1 MKVIQINETSTINNA
16 IVEMLMYKEIQLYKT
31 NKDYTIY
38 ELKHTDIYI
47 GIVCK
52 NKSQIGYNTQVLK
65 NLYHSNNL
73 SRENIIKLC
82 NLNVFM

>member
-47 GIVCK
+47 GIVYK
-52 NKSQIGYNTQVLK
+52 NNYEIEYNTQVIK
-65 NLYHSNNL
+65 NLYQSKNL
-73 SRENIIKLC
+73 SRASLLQLY